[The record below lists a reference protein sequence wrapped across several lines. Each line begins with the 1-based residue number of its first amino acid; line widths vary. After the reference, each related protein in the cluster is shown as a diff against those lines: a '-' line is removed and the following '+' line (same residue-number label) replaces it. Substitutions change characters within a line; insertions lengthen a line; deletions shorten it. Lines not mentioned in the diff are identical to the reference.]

1 MTGEQVEGR
10 TFRGD
15 TVQPETPAA
24 KEHRNQT
31 KGIEERMK
39 SLWIVLGVVGVII
52 LIVLFGFGSYVS
64 TKNTLV
70 QKNEAIN
77 QAYSQVNVVQ
87 QRRLDLIPNLVASV
101 KGYVSEEST
110 VLTNIANARA
120 AITSAPDR
128 ASSIAANSKLDVAL
142 GPFFRLQE
150 EYPNLKGNEQ
160 FTRLT
165 DELAGTE
172 NRIAV
177 ERQRYN
183 RTLEDY
189 NVYVRQFPN
198 SIWANIAGFHYR
210 DEYFKGNPENS
221 AAPKVDFSK

>member
-1 MTGEQVEGR
+1 
-10 TFRGD
+10 
-15 TVQPETPAA
+15 
-24 KEHRNQT
+24 
-31 KGIEERMK
+31 MK
-39 SLWIVLGVVGVII
+39 SLWVVLGVVGVIVLI
-52 LIVLFGFGSYVS
+52 LLFGFGSYVS

-77 QAYSQVNVVQ
+77 QAYSQVSVVQ

-101 KGYVSEEST
+101 KGYVNEEST

-128 ASSIAANSKLDVAL
+128 ASNIAANSKLDVAL

-150 EYPNLKGNEQ
+150 QYPNLKGNEQ

-177 ERQRYN
+177 ERGRYN
-183 RTLEDY
+183 KTLEDY

-221 AAPKVDFSK
+221 TAPKVDFSK

>member
-1 MTGEQVEGR
+1 
-10 TFRGD
+10 
-15 TVQPETPAA
+15 
-24 KEHRNQT
+24 
-31 KGIEERMK
+31 MK
-39 SLWIVLGVVGVII
+39 PLWIVLGIVGVII
-52 LIVLFGFGSYVS
+52 LVVLFGFGSYVS

-101 KGYVSEEST
+101 KGYVNEEST

-150 EYPNLKGNEQ
+150 EYPNLKGSEQ

-177 ERQRYN
+177 ERGRYN

-221 AAPKVDFSK
+221 TAPKVDFSK